1 MIDAQLQKYYEER
14 NNMFSTQGW
23 KDFIEDIETLREP
36 LFNIKSIKTQDEL
49 QFRKG
54 QIDIIDWVLGL
65 KEMSDKAYKDLQE
78 VEDATV

>member
-1 MIDAQLQKYYEER
+1 MIDVQLQKYYEER

-23 KDFIEDIETLREP
+23 KDFVEDVETLRKP
-36 LFNIKSIKTQDEL
+36 LFNIKSVKTQDDL

-78 VEDATV
+78 AEDAAV

>member
-1 MIDAQLQKYYEER
+1 MIDVELQKYYEQR
-14 NNMFSTQGW
+14 NDMFSTQGW
-23 KDFIEDIETLREP
+23 KDLVEDVENLRKP

-65 KEMSDKAYKDLQE
+65 KEMSDKAHKDLQE
-78 VEDATV
+78 GEDAPV